1 MGESLLLHKLVKN
14 REEYNARVD
23 ELFRIVGLDPAL
35 KYRVP
40 HEFSGGQRQRIGIAR
55 ALSSDP
61 DMIICDEP
69 ISALDVSIQ
78 AQIINLLEELQS
90 KLGLTY
96 LFIAHDLAVVKH
108 ISNRILVMYLG
119 RVRCV

>member
-40 HEFSGGQRQRIGIAR
+40 HEFPAASARESGLPGHCPPIRI
-55 ALSSDP
+55 
-61 DMIICDEP
+61 
-69 ISALDVSIQ
+69 
-78 AQIINLLEELQS
+78 
-90 KLGLTY
+90 
-96 LFIAHDLAVVKH
+96 
-108 ISNRILVMYLG
+108 
-119 RVRCV
+119 